1 MSASR
6 KSLFS
11 LLREQFTPMVQ
22 GTVSHSQVACNMRKW
37 FLTGL
42 CQLHCFYFKFS
53 CKGALC
59 LLHGPFPFCTRSTP
73 STLPST
79 SFWVKTTLAKTVSFS
94 YHRVRSFLMQCA
106 GCNGIRFHEAIPA
119 YYSALSSS

>member
-22 GTVSHSQVACNMRKW
+22 GTVSNSQVACNMRKW

-79 SFWVKTTLAKTVSFS
+79 SFWVKTNSSNVAHWQWEDVPSRPLLQ
-94 YHRVRSFLMQCA
+94 HGDLPRLPQRVPRY
-106 GCNGIRFHEAIPA
+106 IPKNE
-119 YYSALSSS
+119 